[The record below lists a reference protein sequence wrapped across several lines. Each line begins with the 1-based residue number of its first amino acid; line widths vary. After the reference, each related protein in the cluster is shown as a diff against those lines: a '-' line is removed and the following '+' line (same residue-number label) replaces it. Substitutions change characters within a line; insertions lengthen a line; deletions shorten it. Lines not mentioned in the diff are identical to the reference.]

1 MWIVNVDIASIDDL
15 KEFIYNRYERPTIEN
30 KYAVLNFECN
40 NDNYSPQDD
49 KAFRVMLRQLIS
61 ENKSLMTISI
71 ETPSRPFGTWKLSE
85 VCYLYGLTDENG
97 SASLNRFPS
106 FKCGRKDLNDQSSQ
120 EILETLMKNLN
131 IFYKYTRINSNEA
144 SKSLFVYLYL
154 VAGTSLYDDQFMI
167 EPQLDIVGHNGHGPV
182 DYAICSSETSK
193 IINVTEVKDQ
203 KFKKGIAQN
212 AVQIETALSNRKRKF
227 DEMTSGEIFR
237 DKVIGIITDAEKW
250 YFLECFYDHEKP
262 KFKLSDSMIVSY
274 NTDKMESDVKT
285 VLGRISWLLEEVQ
298 KPVDDLQTE
307 DVRDK
312 KKKKS

>member
-1 MWIVNVDIASIDDL
+1 M
-15 KEFIYNRYERPTIEN
+15 
-30 KYAVLNFECN
+30 
-40 NDNYSPQDD
+40 
-49 KAFRVMLRQLIS
+49 
-61 ENKSLMTISI
+61 
-71 ETPSRPFGTWKLSE
+71 
-85 VCYLYGLTDENG
+85 
-97 SASLNRFPS
+97 
-106 FKCGRKDLNDQSSQ
+106 
-120 EILETLMKNLN
+120 
-131 IFYKYTRINSNEA
+131 
-144 SKSLFVYLYL
+144 
-154 VAGTSLYDDQFMI
+154 
-167 EPQLDIVGHNGHGPV
+167 
-182 DYAICSSETSK
+182 
-193 IINVTEVKDQ
+193 TEVKDQ

-274 NTDKMESDVKT
+274 NTDKMESDVKI